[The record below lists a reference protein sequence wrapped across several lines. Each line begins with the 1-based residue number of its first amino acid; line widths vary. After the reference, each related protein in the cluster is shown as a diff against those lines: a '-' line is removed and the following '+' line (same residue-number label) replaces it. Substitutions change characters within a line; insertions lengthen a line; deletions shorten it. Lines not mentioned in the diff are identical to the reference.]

1 MNQFG
6 SATNANAN
14 ANNPYAQFR
23 CFCTALNTKDHAQ
36 LCGVLS
42 FTLFLCL
49 VVISMVVFGSLSMF
63 YIVVGVVVYS
73 LLMKSLFG
81 VVNKL
86 SILFYL
92 LFETIQIGFYLALL
106 LYIVFPL
113 LFFHIPRRN
122 CYSAAD
128 INNGTL
134 RFSEICDEPQ
144 NHFED
149 YVELLLFVTL
159 IASIKLHFARVFA
172 HFFKYLTWNEQSLLH
187 RAQYIN
193 GRGIHITMERQ
204 FPSFPPNFDWD
215 THTVKDDAFGRN
227 TNNLAQLH
235 PMELPPTYAQV
246 IGQQKKGEGRGGPI
260 ELS

>member
-6 SATNANAN
+6 SETNANAN

-23 CFCTALNTKDHAQ
+23 CFCTTLNTKDHAQ

-92 LFETIQIGFYLALL
+92 LFEAIQIGFYLALL

-113 LFFHIPRRN
+113 LFLQIPRRN
-122 CYSAAD
+122 
-128 INNGTL
+128 
-134 RFSEICDEPQ
+134 EICDEPQ

-204 FPSFPPNFDWD
+204 FPSLPPNFCWD

-227 TNNLAQLH
+227 TNTLAQLH

-246 IGQQKKGEGRGGPI
+246 IGASRKKGEGRGGHI